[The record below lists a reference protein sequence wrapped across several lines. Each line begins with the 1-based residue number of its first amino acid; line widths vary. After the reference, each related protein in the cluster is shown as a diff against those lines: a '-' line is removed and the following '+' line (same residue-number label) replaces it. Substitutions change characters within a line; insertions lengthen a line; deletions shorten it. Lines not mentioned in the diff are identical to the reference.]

1 LINGNFVLSARPAE
15 SCPPGEIGLTDAQR
29 TWAGITLGPQDIVSV
44 QPYDAF
50 SQGGQSYLGS
60 TEVEV
65 GFASNRKITNESYDQ
80 DELAKQFIK
89 VMGLNM
95 EMCAHSTNTHGW

>member
-1 LINGNFVLSARPAE
+1 MLFRS
-15 SCPPGEIGLTDAQR
+15 
-29 TWAGITLGPQDIVSV
+29 
-44 QPYDAF
+44 AF

-60 TEVEV
+60 AEVEV
-65 GFASNRKITNESYDQ
+65 GFANNRKITNEPYDQ